1 MSRRL
6 YVGNLSFDINEDK
19 LRALF
24 AQSGGVERAEI
35 MKDRWSGVSR
45 GFGFVDMITEED
57 AHCAI
62 AELNG
67 SDAEGRI
74 LRVAMA
80 KPKSGFGTESGRL
93 CALKVT

>member
-19 LRALF
+19 LREVF
-24 AQSGGVERAEI
+24 AQVGGVERAEI

-57 AHCAI
+57 ALCAI

-67 SDAEGRI
+67 TDAMGR
-74 LRVAMA
+74 LMRVAVA
-80 KPKSGFGTESGRL
+80 KPKDCVPIEREQ
-93 CALKVT
+93 